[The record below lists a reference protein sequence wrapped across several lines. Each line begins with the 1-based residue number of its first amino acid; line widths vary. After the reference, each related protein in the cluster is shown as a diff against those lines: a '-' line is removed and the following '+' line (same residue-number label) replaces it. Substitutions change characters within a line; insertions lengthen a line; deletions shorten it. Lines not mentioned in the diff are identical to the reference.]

1 MEEPLPAGGSCL
13 LGSIN
18 LAAYVKNGQFDFFEF
33 EEDIHVIV
41 KAMNEVLDQGL
52 PLHPLQ
58 VQRDSVRDWRQIGI
72 GIMGLADML
81 IKLELKYDTLSAQKF
96 CDRIGYVMANE
107 AIKASALLAKK
118 DGAYPKFDKDS
129 ILASPFLIYNTTEET
144 YALVERYGLRNSQ
157 ILTIAPSGTLSTMLG
172 ISGGIEPI
180 FSLSYTRKTEYN
192 GVDQYHKVFTPIADE
207 YMKEHGLTEEE
218 ELPNFFVTAQNI
230 DPFKRVEMQ
239 GIWQNHI
246 DASISS
252 TVNLPNSAT
261 IEEVEGLYMHA
272 WKHGL
277 KGMTIFRDGCDRAA
291 ILSTGKPKEENKE
304 EVKENVNG
312 VARGV
317 VVPTSDDVIGL
328 KKKLAGGCGSL
339 HLQVYFDRTTGKM
352 SEVFINKG
360 GTGGCNSNLN
370 ALSRMI
376 SIALRAGVDVED
388 IADQLASTINCPSFA
403 SSRAK
408 GINLSPG
415 TSCAS
420 AVGRALIELNK
431 EFQVMFKAMK
441 QLEEDIDVE
450 DEVMGLE
457 ICPECGAKAL
467 EMSGG
472 CQVCKECG
480 MSKCD

>member
-33 EEDIHVIV
+33 EEDIPVIV

-81 IKLELKYDTLSAQKF
+81 IKLELKYDTLLAQKF
-96 CDRIGYVMANE
+96 CSTLGFVMANG
-107 AIKASALLAKK
+107 AIKASALLAKE

-144 YALVERYGLRNSQ
+144 YALVEQYGLRNSQ
-157 ILTIAPSGTLSTMLG
+157 ILTIAPAGTLSTMLG

-304 EVKENVNG
+304 EVKENVNE

-360 GTGGCNSNLN
+360 GTGGW
-370 ALSRMI
+370 
-376 SIALRAGVDVED
+376 
-388 IADQLASTINCPSFA
+388 F
-403 SSRAK
+403 
-408 GINLSPG
+408 
-415 TSCAS
+415 
-420 AVGRALIELNK
+420 
-431 EFQVMFKAMK
+431 
-441 QLEEDIDVE
+441 
-450 DEVMGLE
+450 
-457 ICPECGAKAL
+457 
-467 EMSGG
+467 
-472 CQVCKECG
+472 
-480 MSKCD
+480 

>member
-33 EEDIHVIV
+33 EEDIPVIV

-58 VQRDSVRDWRQIGI
+58 VQRDSVRDLRQIGI

-81 IKLELKYDTLSAQKF
+81 IKLELKYDTLLAQEF
-96 CDRIGYVMANE
+96 CNTIGYVMANE
-107 AIKASALLAKK
+107 AIKASALLAKE
-118 DGAYPKFDKDS
+118 DGAYPKFNKDS
-129 ILASPFLIYNTTEET
+129 VLASPFLIYNTTEET
-144 YALVERYGLRNSQ
+144 RELVERYGLRNSQ
-157 ILTIAPSGTLSTMLG
+157 ILTIAPAGTLSTMLG

-239 GIWQNHI
+239 GTWQKHI

-272 WKHGL
+272 WKQGL

-291 ILSTGKPKEENKE
+291 ILSTDKPKEENKE
-304 EVKENVNG
+304 EVKENNNE

-328 KKKLAGGCGSL
+328 KKKLSGGCGSL

-360 GTGGCNSNLN
+360 GTGGW
-370 ALSRMI
+370 
-376 SIALRAGVDVED
+376 
-388 IADQLASTINCPSFA
+388 
-403 SSRAK
+403 
-408 GINLSPG
+408 
-415 TSCAS
+415 
-420 AVGRALIELNK
+420 LI
-431 EFQVMFKAMK
+431 
-441 QLEEDIDVE
+441 
-450 DEVMGLE
+450 
-457 ICPECGAKAL
+457 
-467 EMSGG
+467 
-472 CQVCKECG
+472 
-480 MSKCD
+480 